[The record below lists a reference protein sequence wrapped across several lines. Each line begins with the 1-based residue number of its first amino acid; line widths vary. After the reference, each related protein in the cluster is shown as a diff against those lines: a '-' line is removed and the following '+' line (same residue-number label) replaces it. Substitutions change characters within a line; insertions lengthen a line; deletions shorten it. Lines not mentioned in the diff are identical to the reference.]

1 MYAIFKVE
9 KEKEANVKDAMKDD
23 LVSRQSIIIRDSK
36 SLEMDTN
43 CIYIK
48 IEGSKEGIDKAKEIF
63 DEFGELLSEKEAAKI
78 NKKIMEDEE
87 SASVG
92 IGFIFGE

>member
-1 MYAIFKVE
+1 VYAIFKVE
-9 KEKEANVKDAMKDD
+9 KEKEANAKDAMKDD

-36 SLEMDTN
+36 SLGMDTN

-78 NKKIMEDEE
+78 NKKIREDEE